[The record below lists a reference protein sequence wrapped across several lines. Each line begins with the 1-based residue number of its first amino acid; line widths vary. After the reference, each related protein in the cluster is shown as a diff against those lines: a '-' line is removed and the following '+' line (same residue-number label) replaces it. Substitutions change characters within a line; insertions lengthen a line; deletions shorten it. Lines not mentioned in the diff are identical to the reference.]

1 MPSGVVV
8 LFFIRRLTK
17 CQLDEKI
24 QAGSSP
30 NQYFFM
36 NQSEVKIAWF
46 GKHFGEEPPLT
57 GHQAQGAGTIFFSHC
72 HLHCVFCQ
80 NFQISQ
86 QGQGRFY
93 QTEQLAKIMLD
104 LQDSDA
110 VNIDLVSPTLWWQP
124 LKQAIISAKRRGLTV
139 PIVWNSNAYE
149 SLDLLRE
156 FTGLID
162 IYLPDFKY
170 GDANVGLK
178 YSGIK
183 NYPETALGAIGEM
196 FKQVGYLQV
205 DRGGLATKGL
215 IVRHLVLPNKLEN
228 SFKALECLAGFLK
241 NIHISLMNQYT
252 PLYRA
257 AEFAEINRSLS
268 AKEYEQVVDYFYE
281 LGLVNGWVQAEMN
294 GPDLVPDFKKKQPFA
309 K

>member
-124 LKQAIISAKRRGLTV
+124 LKQAIISAKRRGLTRQRIHNLLKQRRIPGARKRAV
-139 PIVWNSNAYE
+139 P
-149 SLDLLRE
+149 
-156 FTGLID
+156 G
-162 IYLPDFKY
+162 
-170 GDANVGLK
+170 
-178 YSGIK
+178 
-183 NYPETALGAIGEM
+183 M
-196 FKQVGYLQV
+196 
-205 DRGGLATKGL
+205 RGGFVWM
-215 IVRHLVLPNKLEN
+215 IP
-228 SFKALECLAGFLK
+228 KA
-241 NIHISLMNQYT
+241 
-252 PLYRA
+252 
-257 AEFAEINRSLS
+257 
-268 AKEYEQVVDYFYE
+268 AKI
-281 LGLVNGWVQAEMN
+281 A
-294 GPDLVPDFKKKQPFA
+294 
-309 K
+309 